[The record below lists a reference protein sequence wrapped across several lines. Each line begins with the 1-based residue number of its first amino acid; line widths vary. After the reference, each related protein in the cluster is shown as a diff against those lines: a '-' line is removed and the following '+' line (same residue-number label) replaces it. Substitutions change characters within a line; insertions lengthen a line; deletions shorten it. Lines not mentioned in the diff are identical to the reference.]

1 MWTVCNLYCHSEP
14 SCKAIPMFTAWD
26 NPKLAYTGILYIS
39 LLCQLSWLWTILLSG
54 TAQSRGWQRTWSSLI
69 CTSRASKVENKSCLF
84 GGVELVPET
93 GRELVAFSDLT
104 IQGLYC
110 IYSIYSMYSIH
121 SIHNKYS
128 IYSIY
133 SRYSIYSIHSIH
145 NKYSIYSIYSRYSIY
160 SIYIEYV
167 YSIYIV
173 YIYYIYSIYI

>member
-14 SCKAIPMFTAWD
+14 SCKAIPMFAAWD

-110 IYSIYSMYSIH
+110 MYVCM
-121 SIHNKYS
+121 YT
-128 IYSIY
+128 YGC
-133 SRYSIYSIHSIH
+133 
-145 NKYSIYSIYSRYSIY
+145 
-160 SIYIEYV
+160 IYIYIYLYV
-167 YSIYIV
+167 CIYIH
-173 YIYYIYSIYI
+173 ICILWDSNGTDDTRTTRDTCFFIC

>member
-69 CTSRASKVENKSCLF
+69 CTSRASKVETKSCLF

-110 IYSIYSMYSIH
+110 IYSIYS
-121 SIHNKYS
+121 

-133 SRYSIYSIHSIH
+133 IYSIHSIH
-145 NKYSIYSIYSRYSIY
+145 NKYSIYSIYSRYSRYSIY
-160 SIYIEYV
+160 SIYI
-167 YSIYIV
+167 YIV
-173 YIYYIYSIYI
+173 YIVYSIYIYSIYI

>member
-69 CTSRASKVENKSCLF
+69 CPSRASKVENKSCLF
-84 GGVELVPET
+84 VGVELVPET

-110 IYSIYSMYSIH
+110 IYIHIYCSVGI
-121 SIHNKYS
+121 NKNTQAVASWTYLHIRTYLS
-128 IYSIY
+128 PQWNILLSLASGHLPSLSQ
-133 SRYSIYSIHSIH
+133 SRSTQ
-145 NKYSIYSIYSRYSIY
+145 
-160 SIYIEYV
+160 V
-167 YSIYIV
+167 GP
-173 YIYYIYSIYI
+173 

>member
-110 IYSIYSMYSIH
+110 MYVCM
-121 SIHNKYS
+121 YT
-128 IYSIY
+128 YGC
-133 SRYSIYSIHSIH
+133 
-145 NKYSIYSIYSRYSIY
+145 
-160 SIYIEYV
+160 IYIY
-167 YSIYIV
+167 IYMYV
-173 YIYYIYSIYI
+173 YIYIYVYCGIVMVLMIQGLLGILAFLYASLSFDMTRDNM